1 MTSPGA
7 STKPTEPSKGPT
19 AFPRKVALLGDPAWL
34 RKRYLVE
41 GASIAVIAA
50 ELACAVASVRSALAA
65 AAIPT
70 RPSGPQRKLSGLQRD
85 EAVQLVRQHGITG
98 AARRLSVT
106 TETFRAAMGWLG
118 ARDEVRRASRDHERE
133 RRAAGLD
140 WPPLLHDRD
149 ALADAYAGRTIA
161 QLATEL
167 GVARSVVNKAA
178 PPVRRRSAE
187 GPQKGRRRATG
198 DRSGP
203 ETMRAISAGSRRG
216 ATPDLQP
223 VTLFQS
229 AGNCA

>member
-19 AFPRKVALLGDPAWL
+19 RFPRKVALLGDPAWL
-34 RKRYLVE
+34 RQRYLVE

-98 AARRLSVT
+98 AARRLGVT
-106 TETFRAAMGWLG
+106 TETFRAAVGWLG

-140 WPPLLHDRD
+140 WPPLLHDRE

-167 GVARSVVNKAA
+167 GVARSVVNKALKRNA
-178 PPVRRRSAE
+178 IPANRGRARLISNRS
-187 GPQKGRRRATG
+187 R
-198 DRSGP
+198 D
-203 ETMRAISAGSRRG
+203 AI
-216 ATPDLQP
+216 
-223 VTLFQS
+223 
-229 AGNCA
+229 